1 MYPAFPREV
10 RGTANPSTARR
21 SRRDDEGSGGDQ
33 RQHSPRRQAC
43 GTNVSTAQSDR
54 IGCFLIRCEFADQIS
69 GESFVGLRPSF
80 SSHVRLGEG
89 HPSCCRWG
97 SFCSGQVRKMEAR
110 VGIGSCVERSRSVTD
125 QPRFR
130 ARKCRRLAT
139 SRQLTETLLSSV
151 VAVGLPVFQTGQC
164 RKLHASSHSSIRN
177 SQDIWPHSGGR

>member
-1 MYPAFPREV
+1 MYPAFPRAV

-54 IGCFLIRCEFADQIS
+54 IGCFLIRCEFADQIQENRS
-69 GESFVGLRPSF
+69 LGFALRSRPTYAAAN
-80 SSHVRLGEG
+80 VG

-110 VGIGSCVERSRSVTD
+110 VGIGSFVDRSRSVTD

-130 ARKCRRLAT
+130 ARKRRRLAT

-151 VAVGLPVFQTGQC
+151 VAGGLPVFQTGQC

-177 SQDIWPHSGGR
+177 S